1 MKGFSTKV
9 FSIKPGGSFQGTK
22 TSKIEALHSLL
33 HEMGHSLTQ
42 GNMDG
47 VGPIGVTKV
56 ENRVNNSS
64 DTVGAN
70 SFNNSV
76 MAPLLNSLKPD
87 HPAIKEIQS
96 FQEAGSVYTQ
106 KSPSE
111 KIPPRQLGEF
121 ITALSTLQQKVDSY
135 DGTDAVQ
142 KYALQNLLSQHK
154 ARLRKTRSYTNLT
167 AELSVDPMLLYL
179 MNPKLAKEVMPVMTK
194 LIKAEFDKANNGKI
208 LFFSHPF
215 ATVLAVVTAMAAAA
229 ASTEDDEEQP
239 RGALSA

>member
-1 MKGFSTKV
+1 M
-9 FSIKPGGSFQGTK
+9 
-22 TSKIEALHSLL
+22 
-33 HEMGHSLTQ
+33 
-42 GNMDG
+42 
-47 VGPIGVTKV
+47 
-56 ENRVNNSS
+56 
-64 DTVGAN
+64 
-70 SFNNSV
+70 
-76 MAPLLNSLKPD
+76 LKL
-87 HPAIKEIQS
+87 KEIQS

-208 LFFSHPF
+208 LFYSHPF
-215 ATVLAVVTAMAAAA
+215 ATVLAVVTAMAMAAA